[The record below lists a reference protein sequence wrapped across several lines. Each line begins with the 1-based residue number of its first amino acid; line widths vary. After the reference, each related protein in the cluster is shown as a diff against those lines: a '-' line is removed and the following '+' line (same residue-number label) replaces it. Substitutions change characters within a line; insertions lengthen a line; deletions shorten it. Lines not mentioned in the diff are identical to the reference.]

1 MNEQKANNKF
11 VEGYC
16 IIKHVQLS
24 VTVLSK
30 WWEHKN
36 VLFHNTLIT
45 HDKNELSNGES
56 KQLAYQLNLLSFCK
70 VLVQLDQRTQRWD
83 QPDFLQ
89 RQE

>member
-1 MNEQKANNKF
+1 M
-11 VEGYC
+11 
-16 IIKHVQLS
+16 
-24 VTVLSK
+24 
-30 WWEHKN
+30 
-36 VLFHNTLIT
+36 FHNTPIT

-56 KQLAYQLNLLSFCK
+56 KHLAYQLNLMSFCK